1 MTTTGRSM
9 MRWPIV
15 LWSTIFW
22 TSKLG
27 FYINIFALS
36 HPLIRSCLLFTRN
49 PYGKGSAAV
58 SQSNVRLCY
67 RLQWL
72 NIPVLLFSRRNK
84 SKILCFP
91 FRQISFEYF
100 CDRDAARSFH
110 GLGQRRNYSTG
121 LSLARGWTYHIACP
135 KKVSGLHLP
144 KSLRRSEGKREVA
157 TLSPFPPPP
166 PPRLSLSHLLC
177 IFDFLEGKGEERA
190 IDKLALPF
198 PNYLSKGAG
207 IAKPTVFLQI
217 NYWVVSQQRKGIV
230 RNTMC
235 KILKG
240 IFWPNPLLWW

>member
-36 HPLIRSCLLFTRN
+36 HPLIWSCLLFTRN

-91 FRQISFEYF
+91 FRQSSFEYF

-110 GLGQRRNYSTG
+110 GLGQRRNYSTLAGVARLRPGHTG
-121 LSLARGWTYHIACP
+121 LAPLGIPSSSSA
-135 KKVSGLHLP
+135 S
-144 KSLRRSEGKREVA
+144 
-157 TLSPFPPPP
+157 PPPP
-166 PPRLSLSHLLC
+166 HINLSLKNAWNVCPMQILAVLMAEMLL
-177 IFDFLEGKGEERA
+177 D
-190 IDKLALPF
+190 
-198 PNYLSKGAG
+198 
-207 IAKPTVFLQI
+207 
-217 NYWVVSQQRKGIV
+217 
-230 RNTMC
+230 TMP
-235 KILKG
+235 IL
-240 IFWPNPLLWW
+240 